1 MAKKNAKDN
10 TIINVDEVYTKTEK
24 FVDKNRKLLTLVL
37 GGAVLIILSFMGYRL
52 LVLLPAEKKAEE
64 ATFQAEDYFAIG
76 SLDSAQY
83 GDGVSAG
90 LEEIM
95 KDYSGTYAASRAAFQ
110 VGVINRN
117 ARKFEEAIQAF
128 DKVDLDDDVI
138 GPMSLAGMGDCY
150 SDLKDYAHAAEYFLK
165 AADAADAGL
174 AGKVLSPSYHYKRA
188 ITLIELGRTKE
199 AKDVLSHIVSE
210 HPNPD
215 SPEYQTA
222 VALGESL

>member
-1 MAKKNAKDN
+1 MAKKNAKDE
-10 TIINVDEVYTKTEK
+10 TIINVDEVYTKTEQ
-24 FVDKNRKLLTLVL
+24 FVDKNRKQLTLVL
-37 GGAVLIILSFMGYRL
+37 GGAAVIILAFMGYRM
-52 LVLLPAEKKAEE
+52 LVQLPAENAAEE
-64 ATFQAEDYFAIG
+64 AIFQAEHYFAMD
-76 SLDSAQY
+76 SLDLAQY
-83 GDGVSAG
+83 GDGFSAG

-110 VGVINRN
+110 VGVISRN
-117 ARKFEEAIQAF
+117 ERLFEEAIQAF

-174 AGKVLSPSYHYKRA
+174 AGKFMSPIYHYKRA
-188 ITLIELGRTKE
+188 ITLIELGRIKE
-199 AKDVLSHIVSE
+199 AKEVLSHIVSE
-210 HPNPD
+210 HPD
-215 SPEYQTA
+215 SREYQTA

>member
-10 TIINVDEVYTKTEK
+10 TIINIDEVYTKTEK

-37 GGAVLIILSFMGYRL
+37 GGAALIILSFMGYRL

-64 ATFQAEDYFAIG
+64 ATFKAEHYFAID
-76 SLDSAQY
+76 SLDKAQY
-83 GDGVSAG
+83 GDGFSAG
-90 LEEIM
+90 FEEIM

-117 ARKFEEAIQAF
+117 AGLFEEAIQAF

-150 SDLKDYAHAAEYFLK
+150 SDLEDYAHAAEYFLK

-174 AGKVLSPSYHYKRA
+174 AGKVLSPSYHYKQA
-188 ITLIELGRTKE
+188 ITLIELGRTNE

-210 HPNPD
+210 HPN
-215 SPEYQTA
+215 SPLYPTA